1 MNVVLERAPAP
12 QTAGSEPQPSP
23 PLWRR
28 FFSLSNRFL
37 APILIT
43 CILLTGQLV
52 FGMLESWSRTFLA
65 IFTSIAMEVVLSRV
79 MFGKWPHMASAYIS
93 GISVGILIRSPFFWP
108 YALCSALSILSKYVL
123 RWRGAHLWNPSN
135 FGVSAMFFLYP
146 AAAASLSIQWGNSLW
161 PMIVIWCLGSI
172 IISRL
177 KRFHICLTYV
187 ATFLLL
193 SLVRSQVTGN
203 PWSASVAPL
212 TGPMYQLF
220 VFFMITDPK
229 TTVNS
234 RWGQCVVAA
243 LVAVVEMLL
252 RLGEVIHAPYY
263 ALFLVG
269 PVAKTIELLATRTGN
284 PKVVSGNPGHGP
296 LPQEP

>member
-1 MNVVLERAPAP
+1 MNTVFEQVRTSPA
-12 QTAGSEPQPSP
+12 AGGESRSTSWQ
-23 PLWRR
+23 R
-28 FFSLSNRFL
+28 FFSLNNRFL

-43 CILLTGQLV
+43 CILLSGQLV
-52 FGMLESWSRTFLA
+52 FGMLESWSRTLLA
-65 IFTSIAMEVVLSRV
+65 IFTAIAMEIVLSRAIT
-79 MFGKWPHMASAYIS
+79 GKWPHLASAYIS

-108 YALCSALSILSKYVL
+108 YVLCAALSIMSKYVL
-123 RWRGAHLWNPSN
+123 RWRGRHLWNPSN
-135 FGVSAMFFLYP
+135 FGVSAMLYLYP
-146 AAAASLSIQWGNSLW
+146 AAVASLSIQWGNSLW
-161 PMIVIWCLGSI
+161 PMVVVWCLGSI
-172 IISRL
+172 IIARL

-187 ATFLLL
+187 ATFLALSWVR
-193 SLVRSQVTGN
+193 SLVTGK

-229 TTVNS
+229 TTVTS

-252 RLGEVIHAPYY
+252 RLGEVVDAPYY

-269 PVAKTIELLATRTGN
+269 PTANVIELAAMRAGVAKSKPSA
-284 PKVVSGNPGHGP
+284 
-296 LPQEP
+296 

>member
-1 MNVVLERAPAP
+1 MNVVVEKPAAT
-12 QTAGSEPQPSP
+12 QAASASGRRVGLVE
-23 PLWRR
+23 WREL
-28 FFSLSNRFL
+28 LSFNNRFL
-37 APILIT
+37 APLLIT
-43 CILLTGQLV
+43 CILLAGQLA

-65 IFTSIAMEVVLSRV
+65 IITCIAMEAILSRV
-79 MFGKWPHMASAYIS
+79 ILGKWPHLASAYIS
-93 GISVGILIRSPFFWP
+93 GISVGILVRSPFFWP
-108 YALCSALSILSKYVL
+108 YALCGALTIMSKYVL
-123 RWRGAHLWNPSN
+123 RWRGRHLWNPSN

-161 PMIVIWCLGSI
+161 PMIVVWVLGSI

-177 KRFHICLTYV
+177 KRFHICLSYV
-187 ATFLLL
+187 VTFLVL
-193 SLVRSQVTGN
+193 SFVRSQVTGN

-234 RWGQCVVAA
+234 WWGQCVVAA
-243 LVAVVEMLL
+243 LVAVVEMFL
-252 RLGEVIHAPYY
+252 RLNEVIHAPYY

-269 PVAKTIELLATRTGN
+269 PIAIVIELTMKGRGSA
-284 PKVVSGNPGHGP
+284 
-296 LPQEP
+296 E